1 MAPHLSHT
9 YTGTVKRL
17 WQTSQTF
24 DTLRIWKY
32 SISSRRTIRESSR
45 PTMSITM
52 NPTTCGISMNRQ
64 KNTLAMTIVP
74 AENSQYAYRTDI
86 TRIVM
91 MMPTGGSVA
100 LAVVMASTESRI
112 FLPVVC
118 TTLTMSLNPGP

>member
-1 MAPHLSHT
+1 
-9 YTGTVKRL
+9 
-17 WQTSQTF
+17 
-24 DTLRIWKY
+24 
-32 SISSRRTIRESSR
+32 
-45 PTMSITM
+45 MSITM

>member
-1 MAPHLSHT
+1 
-9 YTGTVKRL
+9 
-17 WQTSQTF
+17 
-24 DTLRIWKY
+24 
-32 SISSRRTIRESSR
+32 
-45 PTMSITM
+45 
-52 NPTTCGISMNRQ
+52 
-64 KNTLAMTIVP
+64 MTIVP

-91 MMPTGGSVA
+91 MMPTGGVLLA